1 MLKEVKNNKVV
12 NFKQRHQE
20 FTEWLEEVKKENFSD
35 ASKIDSAVMIYV
47 TKDEKGELHATKVHF
62 RMPEV
67 EDFEYIAACLKEY
80 ILNWK
85 FENYLKEHIGDFL
98 QYVND

>member
-1 MLKEVKNNKVV
+1 MLEEVKNNKVV

-67 EDFEYIAACLKEY
+67 EDFEYIAECLKEY

>member
-1 MLKEVKNNKVV
+1 MLEVVKNNKVV

-20 FTEWLEEVKKENFSD
+20 FTQWLEEVKKENFSD
-35 ASKIDSAVMIYV
+35 ASKIDSAVMIWT
-47 TKDEKGELHATKVHF
+47 TKDEKGKIHTTKVHF

-67 EDFEYIAACLKEY
+67 EDFEFIAAVLEEY